1 MIKVSSHGWSHIC
14 HLFGIIMV
22 VLNNSIIVVF
32 VTLVVFAMHVIT
44 HVFRLITIVRVVI
57 IITFITS
64 SFGLIITQLF

>member
-1 MIKVSSHGWSHIC
+1 MIKVFSHGWSHIC

-44 HVFRLITIVRVVI
+44 HVFTLITIVCVVI
-57 IITFITS
+57 FVMFITS